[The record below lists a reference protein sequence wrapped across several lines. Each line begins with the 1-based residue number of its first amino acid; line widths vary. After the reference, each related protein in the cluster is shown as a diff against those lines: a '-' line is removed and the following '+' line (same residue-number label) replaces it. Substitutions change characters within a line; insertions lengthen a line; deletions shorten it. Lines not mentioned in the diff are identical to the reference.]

1 MVCIQVTAT
10 RKGDGINP
18 KASVENMVAS
28 ATRLGHNIHPVSSVN
43 PTTAIATRIGQSL
56 QVGASL
62 VCVFLHKYYV
72 NVSPEIMWLN
82 ESNGYS
88 GTFEVGSNTKWIVE

>member
-1 MVCIQVTAT
+1 MGCIQVTAT
-10 RKGDGINP
+10 LTGKGINP

-28 ATRLGHNIHPVSSVN
+28 ATRLGLDIHPVVSVN
-43 PTTAIATRIGQSL
+43 PTTAIATRVGEYL

-72 NVSPEIMWLN
+72 NVSPDIMWLN

-88 GTFEVGSNTKWIVE
+88 GVFEVGSNTKWIVE

>member
-1 MVCIQVTAT
+1 MGCIQVTAT
-10 RKGDGINP
+10 LTVKGITP

-28 ATRLGHNIHPVSSVN
+28 ATRLCPNIHPVVSVN
-43 PTTAIATRIGQSL
+43 PTTAIATRVGEYL

-72 NVSPEIMWLN
+72 NVSPDIMWLN

-88 GTFEVGSNTKWIVE
+88 GVFEVGSNTKWIVE